1 MLGVIRWL
9 LALYVLALG
18 VPLLEAAVA
27 RAALA
32 DATLVELC
40 TGDGVRRVALDR
52 HGQPVEH
59 VPTGHHAGYDC
70 TACLTGCA
78 HHGLCGGSPCCA
90 FVLAWPSLEPA
101 GRHGPAI
108 VAAGPA
114 AHAPLPARGP
124 PTVS

>member
-9 LALYVLALG
+9 LALYILALG
-18 VPLLEAAVA
+18 VPVLEAAVA

-32 DATLVELC
+32 DATLVDLC
-40 TGDGVRRVALDR
+40 TGDGVRRIALDQ

-59 VPTGHHAGYDC
+59 APTGHHAGHDC

-78 HHGLCGGSPCCA
+78 HHGLCGAHHLALLP
-90 FVLAWPSLEPA
+90 AWPSLAPA

-114 AHAPLPARGP
+114 AHVPLPPRGP